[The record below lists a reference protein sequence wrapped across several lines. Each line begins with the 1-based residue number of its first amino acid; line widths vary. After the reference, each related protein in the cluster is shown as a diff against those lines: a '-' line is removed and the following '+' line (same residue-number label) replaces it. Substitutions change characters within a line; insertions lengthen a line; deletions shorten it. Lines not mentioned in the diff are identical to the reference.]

1 MPDMG
6 YTILSTTETDE
17 QGMPAAPGAIN
28 GGMMKRAQPL
38 TGPVITIAVDDIDA
52 ALEQVESLGGS
63 TLLGRQP
70 VGGMG
75 FTAYFKD
82 CEGNTMGM
90 WQNA

>member
-1 MPDMG
+1 MP
-6 YTILSTTETDE
+6 
-17 QGMPAAPGAIN
+17 
-28 GGMMKRAQPL
+28 
-38 TGPVITIAVDDIDA
+38 VDA

-75 FTAYFKD
+75 FTASFKD